1 MADRSA
7 NQASICLRL
16 FALIYAAHFCDASSI
31 CSNWA
36 LLSPVGDVLTPSV
49 FQDSVI
55 SKRSSSTLLPALLRT
70 YIGAGVSLF
79 ET

>member
-1 MADRSA
+1 MVDRSA

-16 FALIYAAHFCDASSI
+16 LALIYAAHFYDTSSI

-36 LLSPVGDVLTPSV
+36 ALSPVGAVLTPSV
-49 FQDSVI
+49 FRASI
-55 SKRSSSTLLPALLRT
+55 TSTRSSSTLAPACLRND
-70 YIGAGVSLF
+70 IDAGVYSF